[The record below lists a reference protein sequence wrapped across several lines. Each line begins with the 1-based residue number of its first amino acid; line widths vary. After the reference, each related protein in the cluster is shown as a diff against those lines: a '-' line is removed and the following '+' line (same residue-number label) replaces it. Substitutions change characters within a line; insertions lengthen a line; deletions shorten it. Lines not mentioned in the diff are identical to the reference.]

1 MEGCAMAA
9 AGNRQLQETAV
20 AGLRR
25 GACPTLAAPMQ
36 TGDGLLV
43 RLRPAG
49 GALTVA
55 QLKALAS
62 AAASCGN
69 GILEITARGNLQVRG
84 LRPDSVGT
92 LALAIDAAGIVV
104 PPGPAIELSPLHG
117 IDSAELGDAAAL
129 EAQLRSTLAGKLQ
142 SVEIAPKLAIL
153 VDGRGGFCLDHLSAD
168 IRIVALAD
176 YNWLV
181 TVGGTT
187 RMARPVFSGGVDGV
201 VAAVGYILDILIAT
215 GRHSR
220 ARDIDI
226 ETLRTAFRDA
236 PQTIS
241 LSPSRAPVPGILAL
255 PDGRAVLG
263 LRPRLGQMRADAL
276 TAFLADLADELE
288 IRLAP
293 DRQLFLTGL
302 VATDAEALAVRA
314 GSYGFTADPLDP
326 SANIAACAGAGA
338 CASGFY
344 DTRKLAARI
353 IDTAPDLLDGSLT
366 VHLSGCAKGC
376 AYPQAALTF
385 AGRGNAYAFSLNGK
399 AGDPPDATIA
409 GGGIESAIER
419 LAQLAGTERR
429 AGETVAACL
438 QRLGASTIAKALQ
451 QD

>member
-9 AGNRQLQETAV
+9 AANRQLQETV
-20 AGLRR
+20 VTGLRR
-25 GACPTLAAPMQ
+25 GACPTLAAPME

-142 SVEIAPKLAIL
+142 SADIAPKLAIL
-153 VDGRGGFCLDHLSAD
+153 VDGRGVFCLDHLSAD
-168 IRIVALAD
+168 IRIVALAGHD
-176 YNWLV
+176 WLV
-181 TVGGTT
+181 AAGGT
-187 RMARPVFSGGVDGV
+187 ARVAWHVFSGGIDGAV
-201 VAAVGYILDILIAT
+201 TAVGHVLDILIAT

-226 ETLRTAFRDA
+226 ETLHAAFPEA
-236 PQTIS
+236 PQSIS
-241 LSPSRAPVPGILAL
+241 FSPSRTPVPGILAL

-263 LRPRLGQMRADAL
+263 LRPRFGQMRADAL
-276 TAFLADLADELE
+276 RAFLADLADDIE

-302 VATDAEALAVRA
+302 AAAEAETLAVRA
-314 GSYGFTADPLDP
+314 GSCGFSADPVDP

-376 AYPQAALTF
+376 AHPQAALTL
-385 AGRGNAYAFSLNGK
+385 AGRGNAYALSMNGK